1 MNDII
6 YRYRGD
12 LMSNEGRKN
21 IFIVDGFE
29 RIGEFDAELEVS
41 GTGCF

>member
-21 IFIVDGFE
+21 IFIVDT
-29 RIGEFDAELEVS
+29 RHEVLQ
-41 GTGCF
+41 G